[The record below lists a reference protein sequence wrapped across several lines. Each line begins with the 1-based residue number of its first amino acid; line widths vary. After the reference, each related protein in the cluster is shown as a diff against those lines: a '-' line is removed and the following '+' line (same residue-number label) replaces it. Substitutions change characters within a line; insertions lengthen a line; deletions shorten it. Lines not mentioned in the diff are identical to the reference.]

1 MICPKCGEDNSE
13 NFRFC
18 GMCGTPLDGR
28 RASGAP
34 ALDPLSAFP
43 PKISSRVSNGPEAV
57 KPAVAEPQTR
67 PVNKPVPPISGPS
80 MLGLNQPVTDQ
91 PSPTQPSANHTTGQ
105 ISSDRSTSS
114 PPSIDLLRETSFSG
128 FDSFMEPEESKTGVG
143 RILLLLVLLAGLGV
157 AGWWAYTNYLGA
169 TENRK
174 LQAAISNAD
183 ESASDKPIQKPA
195 DEAAQKPAEESKN
208 EASTKSAAPA
218 PAPISG
224 SSQAASSPGTP
235 RPAAAEGQPE
245 IAESASK
252 AANSETKPVAPA
264 KRATAPA
271 TSSKTSPAHKSAAQ
285 REPLVAAARTPSRP
299 EPAAADTGDAAFRR
313 GEAYLYGRGVRGN
326 CDEAV
331 KNLKMASAQSN
342 AKARST
348 FGTMY
353 ATGHCVPRDLPTSYL
368 WFALALRVDP
378 TNQILEKD
386 LNAIWNQMTP
396 PERQQATRMKQ

>member
-18 GMCGTPLDGR
+18 GMCGTPLEAR
-28 RASGAP
+28 RPSGAP
-34 ALDPLSAFP
+34 AMDPLSAFP
-43 PKISSRVSNGPEAV
+43 PKILPRVTNTPEAA
-57 KPAVAEPQTR
+57 KPAVAEAEAR

-80 MLGLNQPVTDQ
+80 MLGLNQPVAVQ
-91 PSPTQPSANHTTGQ
+91 PTSHHANASQSVPSQPSAVHASPG
-105 ISSDRSTSS
+105 

-128 FDSFMEPEESKTGVG
+128 FDSFLEPEESKTSVG
-143 RILLLLVLLAGLGV
+143 RILLLLVLLVGLGV
-157 AGWWAYTNYLGA
+157 AGWWAYTNYVGA
-169 TENRK
+169 TESRK
-174 LQAAISNAD
+174 LQTAITNAD
-183 ESASDKPIQKPA
+183 QPPASDSAEKPTAAPVDAPQDKP
-195 DEAAQKPAEESKN
+195 
-208 EASTKSAAPA
+208 STKSAASDTAATPDN
-218 PAPISG
+218 G
-224 SSQAASSPGTP
+224 SSQATSP
-235 RPAAAEGQPE
+235 PAAAPTATAAADGQPE
-245 IAESASK
+245 NTNPK
-252 AANSETKPVAPA
+252 AADNEVKPAVPPQPSA
-264 KRATAPA
+264 ATPVTPKAG
-271 TSSKTSPAHKSAAQ
+271 PAHRTAAKH
-285 REPLVAAARTPSRP
+285 EPLVAATRMPSRP

-313 GEAYLYGRGVRGN
+313 GEAYLYGRGVREN

-353 ATGHCVPRDLPTSYL
+353 ATGHCVARDLPTSYL
-368 WFALALRVDP
+368 WFALALRADP